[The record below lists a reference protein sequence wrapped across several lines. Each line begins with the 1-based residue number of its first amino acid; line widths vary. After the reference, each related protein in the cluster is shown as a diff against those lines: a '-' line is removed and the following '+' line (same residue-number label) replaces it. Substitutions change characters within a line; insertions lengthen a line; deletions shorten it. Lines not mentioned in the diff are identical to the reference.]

1 MNTNSVIK
9 QNDSLGRLIVGLLLL
24 IYLSVSVGVLRSRLL
39 MTFTALETD
48 VIGIEPNQVNQA
60 IIMLLAGALGSL
72 VYEIR
77 AYYIHACEK
86 KDFNRA
92 HIPWYVL
99 WFFQGALLGLIFY
112 FVVRGG
118 LLLIT
123 ISGNDQS
130 QADLNTWSL
139 AAIGSLVG
147 LFSKYALAK
156 LRQVFIIIFT
166 SKDDLDLDEMER
178 KSEKRILEETLKLD
192 EEYKIKI
199 HGSDLQTELF
209 QKQQKERQAEIDLK
223 KKDDELQ
230 EINP

>member
-147 LFSKYALAK
+147 L
-156 LRQVFIIIFT
+156 
-166 SKDDLDLDEMER
+166 LDLDEMER